1 MSLSVNVAWGQAQ
14 EDTLRV
20 SPRMKPFLNRAVRYS
35 PHFWHPDI
43 RPTLNYLFTDF
54 AQLRKDQWRPS
65 WFQLFDVTS
74 SQVAKEAIK
83 HPIA

>member
-1 MSLSVNVAWGQAQ
+1 MSSSVNVPWGQAQ
-14 EDTLRV
+14 EGA
-20 SPRMKPFLNRAVRYS
+20 PEFLPELHLLWIKLLDSLHTFGIQTFIQPWIIYS
-35 PHFWHPDI
+35 SF
-43 RPTLNYLFTDF
+43 F
-54 AQLRKDQWRPS
+54 AQLPKHQWRPG

>member
-1 MSLSVNVAWGQAQ
+1 MFPGANLRKAPPSFSQNLHLLWIKLL
-14 EDTLRV
+14 DTLHTFGIQTSV
-20 SPRMKPFLNRAVRYS
+20 QTWIIYS
-35 PHFWHPDI
+35 PI
-43 RPTLNYLFTDF
+43 F
-54 AQLRKDQWRPS
+54 AQLPKHQWRLG

>member
-1 MSLSVNVAWGQAQ
+1 MSSSVTVPWGQAQ
-14 EDTLRV
+14 VGASRV
-20 SPRMKPFLNRAVRYS
+20 PPRKKPSVNRAFRDS
-35 PHFWHPDI
+35 QHFWHPDT
-43 RPTLNYLFTDF
+43 RRTLNYLFTNF
-54 AQLRKDQWRPS
+54 AQLPKHQWRLS